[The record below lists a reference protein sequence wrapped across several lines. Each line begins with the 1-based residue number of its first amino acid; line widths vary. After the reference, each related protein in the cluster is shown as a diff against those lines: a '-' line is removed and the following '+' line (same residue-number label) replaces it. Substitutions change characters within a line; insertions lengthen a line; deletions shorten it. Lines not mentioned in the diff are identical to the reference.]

1 MRRPQDLWQRKG
13 NDMNRYIGR
22 NASVATTAVAQGKI
36 VRETAPQANPR
47 PFGVILHG
55 AVNDPCLPVA

>member
-1 MRRPQDLWQRKG
+1 
-13 NDMNRYIGR
+13 MNRYIGR